1 MATHSSVHAWR
12 VPGTG
17 EPAVYGVAQSRTRL
31 KRLSSSSMLQ
41 HHHTSIYVILPY
53 DKAVVLTNFQNKNR
67 LVVKKGLQL
76 MYFCKEE
83 ATRLNITDVLS
94 ALLFS
99 DYFILKGTI
108 IYTELFIKLFID
120 I

>member
-1 MATHSSVHAWR
+1 
-12 VPGTG
+12 
-17 EPAVYGVAQSRTRL
+17 
-31 KRLSSSSMLQ
+31 
-41 HHHTSIYVILPY
+41 
-53 DKAVVLTNFQNKNR
+53 
-67 LVVKKGLQL
+67 